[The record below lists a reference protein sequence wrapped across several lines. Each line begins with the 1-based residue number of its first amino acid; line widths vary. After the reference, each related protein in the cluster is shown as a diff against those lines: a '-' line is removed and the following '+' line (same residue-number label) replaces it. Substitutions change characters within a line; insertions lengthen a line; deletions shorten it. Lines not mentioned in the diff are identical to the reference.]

1 MQRGKKNECKLQF
14 QSKVSEFG
22 SEFVVT
28 RGPEL
33 IADEYEGGGGG
44 GGGGGGAVSI

>member
-1 MQRGKKNECKLQF
+1 MNASLQF
-14 QSKVSEFG
+14 QSKFSEFG

-44 GGGGGGAVSI
+44 GGAVSIQRWRTSRK